1 MKLFLK
7 LNRIDCVRMNK
18 SNDVVKKLLFGIIIS
33 SINFLYAQT
42 IPDWESQ
49 FLDKEKQPQAFSTK
63 DVFLSESWIKQRES
77 VNTKNIYQFEP
88 DRLLH
93 NFRINAGIESKAKPL
108 EGWESPGVGLRGHFV
123 GHYLSACA
131 LLLEKTG
138 DALLQ
143 KRVEYMVDVL
153 SDCQQK
159 LGGEYLSAFPESDFT
174 TLETQFGAVWAP
186 YYTYHKIMQ
195 GMLDVYKATGN
206 KKAYAIVVN
215 MAAYVKER
223 MDKLSP
229 ESIEK
234 MLYTPQAN
242 PANEAGGMND
252 VLHNLFEISKDSA
265 HYKLACLFDRKW
277 FSQLLYEG
285 KDILSGLHSNTHLPL
300 VIGFARRYENTGDTY
315 YRDVVAHFW
324 DMLVHHHSY
333 VNGSSSGPR
342 PVATTATAQTSEH
355 WGHADRLSATLT
367 DKTSESCVSHNTQ
380 KITSTLFRWTAKPG
394 YADVYMNTLYNSV
407 FALQNAETG
416 CNVYSLPLGSPN
428 KKNFAKPSEF
438 FCCNG
443 TTIEAFTGLN
453 ANIYFYNNNNLWV
466 NLYIPSTVNWK
477 SKGITLSQSTDFPNS
492 SVVKFNVTAKKSTSF
507 ALKLFIPSWA
517 DEQTR
522 VLVNGQPVKG
532 EISPTSYV
540 TIDRKWENS
549 DQIEIRFNYHFQV
562 KPMPDNPNVIA
573 LLYGPVLLAFQVHE
587 EVILKGNSADI
598 LNNIFKQGDSMSF
611 TLKNNG
617 KEYTLVPFYKVTD
630 QSYGVYATI
639 RNEY

>member
-1 MKLFLK
+1 MNIQLKMMIKNILWGILFFSVSA
-7 LNRIDCVRMNK
+7 LN
-18 SNDVVKKLLFGIIIS
+18 
-33 SINFLYAQT
+33 AQN
-42 IPDWESQ
+42 ICGWENQ
-49 FLDKEKQPQAFSTK
+49 FLDKGKRPIVFSTK
-63 DVFLSESWIKQRES
+63 DVVLSESWIKQREA
-77 VNTKNIYQFEP
+77 VNARYIYQFDP

-93 NFRINAGIESKAKPL
+93 NFRINAGIESKAQPL
-108 EGWESPGVGLRGHFV
+108 GGWESPGVGLRGHFV

-131 LLLEKTG
+131 LLIEKTG
-138 DALLQ
+138 DTLLQ
-143 KRVEYMVDVL
+143 KRVKYMVDVL
-153 SDCQQK
+153 ADCQQK
-159 LGGEYLSAFPESDFT
+159 LGGKYLSAFPENDFT
-174 TLETQFGAVWAP
+174 TLETQFGGVWAP

-215 MAAYVKER
+215 MATYVKER

-252 VLHNLFEISKDSA
+252 VLNDLFAISKDSV

-277 FSQLLYEG
+277 FSQPLYEG

-300 VIGFARRYENTGDTY
+300 IIGFAKRYENTGDSY
-315 YRDVVAHFW
+315 YRDVVSHFW
-324 DMLVHHHSY
+324 DILTKHHCY

-342 PVATTATAQTSEH
+342 PIGSTSTAQTSEH
-355 WGHADRLSATLT
+355 WGNPDHLSATLT

-380 KITSTLFRWTAKPG
+380 KITSALFRWTAQPE
-394 YADVYMNTLYNSV
+394 YAEVYMNTLYNSV

-428 KKNFAKPSEF
+428 KKSFAKPSEF

-453 ANIYFYNNNNLWV
+453 TNIYFYNNNNLWV
-466 NLYIPSTVNWK
+466 NLYIPSSVNWK
-477 SKGITLSQSTDFPNS
+477 SKGISLSQSSDFPDS

-517 DEQTR
+517 DEQTQ
-522 VLVNGQPVKG
+522 VMVNGQPIKEG
-532 EISPTSYV
+532 IKPMSYV
-540 TIDRKWENS
+540 TIDRKWKS
-549 DQIEIRFNYHFQV
+549 GDKIEVRFNYHFQV
-562 KPMPDNPNVIA
+562 KSMPDNPHVIA
-573 LLYGPVLLAFQVHE
+573 LFYGPVLLAFQVNE
-587 EVILKGNSADI
+587 EVILKGNDADI
-598 LNNIFKQGDSMSF
+598 LKNISKQGNSMTF

-617 KEYTLVPFYKVTD
+617 KEYTLVPFYKVANV
-630 QSYGVYATI
+630 SYGVYATI